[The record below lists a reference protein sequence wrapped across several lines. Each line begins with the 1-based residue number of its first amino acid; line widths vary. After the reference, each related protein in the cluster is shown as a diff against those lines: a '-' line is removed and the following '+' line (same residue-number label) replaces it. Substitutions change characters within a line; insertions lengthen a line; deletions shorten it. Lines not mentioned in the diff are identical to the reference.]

1 MRVLRERMNTQAGRT
16 PAVEL
21 WKAFMLLAA
30 IPVDSVTMSDFRRTR
45 VSSIHPRQ
53 VRGICNG
60 AYPRAVCRR
69 SRVSLNRIAERKGDC
84 CAR

>member
-60 AYPRAVCRR
+60 AYPSRR
-69 SRVSLNRIAERKGDC
+69 SRVSLNRNAERKGDC